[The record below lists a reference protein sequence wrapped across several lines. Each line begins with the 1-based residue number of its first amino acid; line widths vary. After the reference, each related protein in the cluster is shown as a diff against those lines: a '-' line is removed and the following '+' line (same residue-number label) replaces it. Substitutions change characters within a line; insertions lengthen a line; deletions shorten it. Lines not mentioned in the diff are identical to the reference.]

1 MEKKSSALLIKNIND
16 YMTKDSNNQL
26 RKVDLT
32 MAQVEVLSYLI
43 FSEGYSRSLKEIEH
57 HLSVA
62 QSTAAGIVKR
72 LETKKFVSSYISQD
86 DKRRKMIVLTDKGI
100 EYSSVARANMDSAE
114 EMLLHNLT
122 DEEKEIFYQLLVKI
136 NQGLNLSV

>member
-100 EYSSVARANMDSAE
+100 EYSSVARANMDAAE

>member
-43 FSEGYSRSLKEIEH
+43 FAEGYSRSLKEIEH

>member
-72 LETKKFVSSYISQD
+72 LETKKFVSSYVSQD
-86 DKRRKMIVLTDKGI
+86 DKRKKMVVLTDKGI
-100 EYSSVARANMDSAE
+100 EYSSVARANMDAAE